1 MSRAMHTAVAV
12 DYPYRDGRPMAE
24 SDAHLGA
31 MLYLLPV
38 LRTHFAHR
46 PDVYVGGDMFVYYEQ
61 GNPEAVVAPDVF
73 VVMGA
78 PAGAGGEGRAAPGRG
93 RRRRTRRGGAA
104 PGADREPAHRPGRE
118 ARRVCPVEHC

>member
-12 DYPYRDGRPMAE
+12 DYPYCDGRPMAE
-24 SDAHLGA
+24 SDAQLGA

-46 PDVYVGGDMFVYYEQ
+46 PDVYVGGDMFLYYER

-78 PAGAGGEGRAAPGRG
+78 PK
-93 RRRRTRRGGAA
+93 
-104 PGADREPAHRPGRE
+104 RE
-118 ARRVCPVEHC
+118 ANPG